1 MEIENGASVYVS
13 EEVQVQVQAY
23 VRTSMHKQY
32 YNILMILST

>member
-13 EEVQVQVQAY
+13 EEVRVQVY